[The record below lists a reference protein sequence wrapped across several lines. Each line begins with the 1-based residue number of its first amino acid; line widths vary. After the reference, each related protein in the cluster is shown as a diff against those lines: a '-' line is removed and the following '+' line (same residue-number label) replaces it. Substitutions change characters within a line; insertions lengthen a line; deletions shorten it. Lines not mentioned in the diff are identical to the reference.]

1 MVNDKASTLTIFKD
15 NRNLGPEIQYYKEQ
29 PFKQLFFFSQ
39 KVGNIELGEFEIDQ
53 KCFAK

>member
-15 NRNLGPEIQYYKEQ
+15 NRNLGPEIQYYKER